1 MAMSS
6 LSPRLYDIVE
16 TISASK
22 KFTELTFTDP
32 RLTVAAG
39 DWISARNCSRVCLHL
54 IVSNA
59 STLTANLSAF
69 VSGIDPNTVVG
80 VTING
85 ARYDGGSSDVPISA
99 DGEYI
104 LDIVATSASYINPY
118 IEISAGSCTVDLI
131 VSGKSI

>member
-6 LSPRLYDIVE
+6 LTPRLYNIVE

-32 RLTVAAG
+32 RLTVASG
-39 DWISARNCSRVCLHL
+39 QWISARNCSRFCIHL
-54 IVSNA
+54 IVTNA

-69 VSGIDPNTVVG
+69 VSGIDPAEVVG
-80 VTING
+80 VTVNG
-85 ARYDGGSSDVPISA
+85 VRYDGGSSDVPISA
-99 DGEYI
+99 NGEYI
-104 LDIVATSASYINPY
+104 LDIVSTSASFINPY
-118 IEISAGSCTVDLI
+118 IEISAGTCTVDLI